1 MKTPNQPSPAVTP
14 NRNVITP
21 SVVIFDLGKVLVDF
35 DYLIAARKIAARC
48 KMEAGQVKHFIAQ
61 SPLLFKLET
70 GLITSEEFFKGIC
83 DATGFCGDIE
93 EFSSFFSDVFT
104 PIPEMIQ
111 LQADL
116 RQRGFPTYILS
127 NTNDLAVTHIR
138 RSFPFFANF
147 DGHILSYEQ
156 RSMKPDSK
164 IYEAAERFSGKSGRE
179 ILYLDD
185 LPENIAA
192 GAARGWQ
199 VILQE
204 SPQKTRAA
212 IEKLGLLSHT

>member
-1 MKTPNQPSPAVTP
+1 MNTSNPSAKP
-14 NRNVITP
+14 ITP

-35 DYLIAARKIAARC
+35 DYSVAARKIAARC
-48 KMEAGQVKHFIAQ
+48 KMPTEQIKRFIAH

-70 GLITSEEFFKGIC
+70 GLITSEQFYQGIC
-83 DATGFCGDIE
+83 EATGFGGDIE
-93 EFSSFFSDVFT
+93 EFSGFFSDVFT
-104 PIPEMIQ
+104 PIPPMIQ

-138 RSFPFFANF
+138 RSFPFFSNF
-147 DGHILSYEQ
+147 DGLILSYEQ
-156 RSMKPDSK
+156 RSMKPDAK
-164 IYEAAERFSGKSGRE
+164 IYEAAERLSGKSGAE

-185 LPENIAA
+185 LAENIAA
-192 GAARGWQ
+192 GAARGCQ

-204 SPQKTRAA
+204 SPEKTLAA
-212 IEKLGLLSHT
+212 IQKLGLFTNG